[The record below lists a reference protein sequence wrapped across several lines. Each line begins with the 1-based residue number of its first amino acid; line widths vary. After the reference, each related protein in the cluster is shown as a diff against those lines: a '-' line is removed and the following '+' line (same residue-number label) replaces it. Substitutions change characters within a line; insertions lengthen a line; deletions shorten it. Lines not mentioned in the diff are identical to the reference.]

1 MQSNIVSSIQH
12 LKLAQEHFD
21 DFCREHRG
29 SKGEILFKNYSRK
42 IEWILKDML
51 AHPAFPEQVREGIR
65 REINSDLL
73 AIPSINEKVALLS
86 PAQREI
92 IEDTIDKIL
101 TNQIELIK

>member
-29 SKGEILFKNYSRK
+29 SKGEKYFLNYSK
-42 IEWILKDML
+42 KVDWILKDIL
-51 AHPAFPEQVREGIR
+51 TIPAFPEDVREGIR
-65 REINSDLL
+65 REINSDLM